1 VVEQPGDGCL
11 AQKSYEE
18 AEAHCVDSGHR
29 LCTLAEML
37 GSPKSDGDCNGARFN
52 WVSTECGTEPDPEP
66 ESFHWIAA
74 GDPTEG
80 WNAEVF
86 DTLRV
91 CESDSAV
98 STSQAVPNSYDIA
111 VTCCSD
117 DGSKVFDAF
126 AEGCVYL
133 KSYEEAEAQ
142 CHLNGYRLCTLE
154 EMLSSPKPD
163 GDCNGGRFNW
173 VSTECGSTPTTAS
186 DPEPVN
192 FVLGPSTMKWQQA
205 EDWCLANYG
214 THLASIHNDEEWA
227 EANDICGTEQCWL
240 GGTCQDGEHGDWL
253 WTDGSSWDYTHWNP
267 GQPDNYY
274 ASSVGDDC
282 VQQYRFGAWAD
293 QSCSYSNCN
302 PLCAAPELSHWIA
315 AGDPTEWWDTAH
327 TLKVCETDS
336 TKTTSHAISFDDD
349 EIAVTCCTDDGVKVV
364 EQPGDG
370 CLAQKSYEEAEAHC
384 VDSGHRLCTLAEML
398 GSPKSDG
405 DCNGARFNWVS
416 TECGTE
422 PDPEPESFHW
432 IAAGDPTEGWNAEV
446 FDTLRVCESDSA
458 VSTSQA
464 VPNSYDIAVTC
475 CSDDGSK
482 VFDGIDA
489 SDEGCV
495 YQKSYEDAEA
505 HCHIDGYRLCTLEE
519 MLSSPKSDGDC
530 NGGRFNW
537 VSTECVPD
545 AHLVVQG
552 RISWG
557 GWGAAPDSYCQ
568 LDDDNQAA
576 YDSSKHDRNI
586 GVGCCSMDGT
596 TGYRPDC
603 NAHPAT
609 YQEAV
614 DLCSSTVKN
623 GERLRLCTLQEMLYG
638 KSNGR
643 GITEGKGC
651 WYDAAYQWV
660 SDECDMGANAAA
672 PMANEGS
679 ASDGEGRAF
688 EFGDFLPMVLGAAA
702 GIAVLSGVVVLVVA
716 TKRKRSAKKEE
727 TEMAKVVHVPE
738 TSPASVDGVETI

>member
-1 VVEQPGDGCL
+1 MAAKWAEAGPFAMLTSLMTLSGASESSHWIAAGDIITDYWAADAWSLWETQLCALDSSTEASTNQVPNDQLIAVTCCNDDGSKVFDDFDDGCVFG
-11 AQKSYEE
+11 KTYEE
-18 AEAHCVDSGHR
+18 AEAHCNEYR

-37 GSPKSDGDCNGARFN
+37 GTAK
-52 WVSTECGTEPDPEP
+52 PE
-66 ESFHWIAA
+66 
-74 GDPTEG
+74 
-80 WNAEVF
+80 
-86 DTLRV
+86 
-91 CESDSAV
+91 
-98 STSQAVPNSYDIA
+98 
-111 VTCCSD
+111 
-117 DGSKVFDAF
+117 
-126 AEGCVYL
+126 
-133 KSYEEAEAQ
+133 
-142 CHLNGYRLCTLE
+142 
-154 EMLSSPKPD
+154 

-173 VSTECGSTPTTAS
+173 VSTECGA
-186 DPEPVN
+186 DPE
-192 FVLGPSTMKWQQA
+192 
-205 EDWCLANYG
+205 
-214 THLASIHNDEEWA
+214 
-227 EANDICGTEQCWL
+227 
-240 GGTCQDGEHGDWL
+240 
-253 WTDGSSWDYTHWNP
+253 
-267 GQPDNYY
+267 
-274 ASSVGDDC
+274 
-282 VQQYRFGAWAD
+282 
-293 QSCSYSNCN
+293 
-302 PLCAAPELSHWIA
+302 PELSHWIA

-336 TKTTSHAISFDDD
+336 TKTTSHAISIDDD

-422 PDPEPESFHW
+422 PEPEPESFHW
-432 IAAGDPTEGWNAEV
+432 IAAGDPTKWWNHEV